1 VDGRIPLKY
10 FDNNDNWYRGN
21 LHAHTTVTDGARSI
35 NECARIYSSN
45 GYDFISITDHMKKSE
60 YMQKGGLLLFPGC
73 ELNLGAFHIVAV
85 GIESMPVKEFE
96 FPQQMIDHVIE
107 SKGMAILAHP
117 AWSLLS
123 HEAVMD
129 LSGFD
134 GVEIWNNV
142 SDTRSGRGD
151 SSVYIDVMAARG
163 LRPGIFA
170 SDDVHFYADDLFGG
184 WIMVNSRSLDENEI
198 IENIRKG
205 RFYSSQGPEIKQI
218 EIKKGRIYVET
229 SPVKEII
236 FLTDT
241 LYCADRVIRSASGK
255 IKRGE
260 YLIKDTDSFVRIEI
274 RDENCKK
281 AWSQI
286 LVPDFLVSQPLI

>member
-1 VDGRIPLKY
+1 VDGRILLKY

-21 LHAHTTVTDGARSI
+21 LHAHTTASDGARSI
-35 NECARIYSSN
+35 NECAGIYSSN
-45 GYDFISITDHMKKSE
+45 GYDFISITDHMTRSE
-60 YMQKGGLLLFPGC
+60 YLKKGRFLLLSGC
-73 ELNLGAFHIVAV
+73 ELNLGAFHFVTIGMDDVP
-85 GIESMPVKEFE
+85 MKTFE
-96 FPQQMIDHVIE
+96 HPQQIIDHSKANSGMVIF
-107 SKGMAILAHP
+107 AHP

-123 HEAVMD
+123 HELVMG
-129 LSGFD
+129 LTGFD
-134 GVEIWNNV
+134 GVEIWNSV

-151 SSVYIDVMAARG
+151 SSIYIDVMAVNG
-163 LRPGIFA
+163 LRPRIFA
-170 SDDVHFYADDLFGG
+170 SDDVHFYKEDLFGG
-184 WIMVNSRSLDENEI
+184 WIMVNSRSLDEKEI
-198 IENIRKG
+198 MNNIREG

-218 EIKKGRIYVET
+218 EIKKDRIFVET

-241 LYCADRVIRSASGK
+241 LYCADRVIRSGSGK

-260 YLIKDTDSFVRIEI
+260 YRIKDTDSFVRIEI

-286 LVPDFLVSQPLI
+286 MVPDFHVSHLSI